1 MWELL
6 GAGVDCSPLSDK
18 RWTPLLAA
26 AVGGHSEV
34 VRQLIG
40 AGASVSEMT
49 SNGWNALHM
58 ASQAGHV
65 GM

>member
-1 MWELL
+1 M
-6 GAGVDCSPLSDK
+6 SDK
-18 RWTPLLAA
+18 HWTPLLAA

-34 VRQLIG
+34 ARQLIG
-40 AGASVSEMT
+40 AGASVAERT

-65 GM
+65 GGCSLEGVD